1 MKKITL
7 FLLTFLLCSSL
18 PAQAAVKKE
27 NRLWQ
32 DETIYSLMVDRF
44 NDGDT
49 TNNLDVNAKNPLT
62 YNGGDF
68 QGIIDKLD
76 YIHDM
81 GFTAIRLTPIFDN
94 AKNGYH
100 GYWVKDFYNTDEHF
114 GSITTFQKLVT
125 EAHKRKMKVIIDFV
139 ANNTA
144 ADHPWVNDP
153 SKKDWYHPKQQVD
166 NGNNGWVD
174 GLPDLNQD
182 NPEVKNYLI
191 KAAKWWIIK
200 TDIDGFSLPEVNQV
214 PLSFWTEFSKAVKK
228 EKKNFFL
235 LGVPLENTSID
246 VAKYQNAGIDSMFND
261 AQSKELRKA
270 FATTNQSFS
279 ALNSVSTRSGNNELM
294 ANFFDNE
301 YTARFTKDIVDKRQ
315 FPGSRWMTAL
325 TYLYTTPGIPI
336 YYYGTDIAL
345 NGGKIPDNR
354 RQMNF
359 RSEKDLIDYTTKL
372 AELRNELPSLT
383 RGTMEVLYDK
393 GGMLVYKRSYKGET
407 SVIAINNSTKSQK
420 VILTDKQ
427 LAANKELRGLLA
439 GDLVHGQN
447 NQYILITDRD
457 HSEIYVLAE
466 KSGLNIPLV
475 AAIAGVAFLT
485 IIFLLL
491 IIKRGKKVE

>member
-1 MKKITL
+1 
-7 FLLTFLLCSSL
+7 
-18 PAQAAVKKE
+18 
-27 NRLWQ
+27 
-32 DETIYSLMVDRF
+32 
-44 NDGDT
+44 
-49 TNNLDVNAKNPLT
+49 
-62 YNGGDF
+62 
-68 QGIIDKLD
+68 
-76 YIHDM
+76 M

-114 GSITTFQKLVT
+114 GAITTFQKLVT

-144 ADHPWVNDP
+144 SDHPWVNDP

-191 KAAKWWIIK
+191 KAAKWWIKK

-235 LGVPLENTSID
+235 LGVPLKNTSID
-246 VAKYQNAGIDSMFND
+246 VARYQNAGIDSMFND

-279 ALNSVSTRSGNNELM
+279 ALNSVSTKSGNNELM

-345 NGGKIPDNR
+345 NGGEIPDNR

-439 GDLVHGQN
+439 GDLVHSQN

-457 HSEIYVLAE
+457 NSEIYFLAE
-466 KSGLNIPLV
+466 KTGLNIPYI
-475 AAIAGVAFLT
+475 AAIVGVAFLS

-491 IIKRGKKVE
+491 IIKRGKKVEKSREIGGMRSANFLSINNGSTVNMYHLTTYIRRVI

>member
-191 KAAKWWIIK
+191 EAAKWWINK

-345 NGGKIPDNR
+345 NGGEIPDNR

-439 GDLVHGQN
+439 GDLVHSQN